1 MVVFVTKRELEDE
14 DWKTHIAQGKE
25 RIPAGAKVEL
35 VKRIEN
41 LMERITFA
49 TTKVKTIIL
58 TLAT

>member
-41 LMERITFA
+41 LY
-49 TTKVKTIIL
+49 
-58 TLAT
+58 